1 MWRCIFVSNMNN
13 ELTESLLLQQDHGIT
28 HAPYKNEL
36 HFFNLVKNGD
46 LKTLMEQNYS
56 ITDEGLGILSS
67 NELHNLIYHFVI
79 CVALT
84 TRFCLEGGMNSEVA
98 YTLSDLYIRK
108 ADVITSK
115 ESLILLHRKMYL
127 DFATRMNELKKS
139 SHYSKHITNCL
150 DYINNHL
157 MSEISTQTISNA
169 LEMNKSYLSTLFRK
183 ETGMTISQ
191 YIEQKRIELACN
203 MLSYS
208 DYRYIDISN
217 MLCFYSH
224 SHFIQIFKKHK
235 GMTPKQYRDRFHYNP
250 FEKRLNEHS

>member
-1 MWRCIFVSNMNN
+1 MSNIDN
-13 ELTESLLLQQDHGIT
+13 ELTESLLIQQDHGIT

-46 LKTLMEQNYS
+46 IKTLTEHNYS
-56 ITDEGLGILSS
+56 LLDEGLGVLSS
-67 NELHNLIYHFVI
+67 NELHNLTYHFVI
-79 CVALT
+79 AVALI
-84 TRFCLEGGMNSEVA
+84 TRFCLEGGMNLETA

-108 ADVITSK
+108 ADLTPSK
-115 ESLILLHRKMYL
+115 ESLLRLHRQMYL
-127 DFATRMNELKKS
+127 DFATRMNDLKKQ

-150 DYINNHL
+150 EFISNHL

-169 LEMNKSYLSTLFRK
+169 LGINKSYLSTLFRK
-183 ETGMTISQ
+183 ETGVTISQ
-191 YIEQKRIELACN
+191 YIEQKRIEVACN
-203 MLSYS
+203 LLSYS

-235 GMTPKQYRDRFHYNP
+235 NMTPKQYRERYHYNP
-250 FEKRLNEHS
+250 FEV